1 MGVVP
6 ELNNCVCQIAPTR
19 LLLQPLNVK
28 IYPKCKFRGSIRLV
42 VLIELSPKN
51 RRTLRYLSE
60 GLAQQ
65 IVFRPKFPVKGHF
78 VGVSGLRDSIN
89 ANAAYAEPSKQ
100 LSSA

>member
-1 MGVVP
+1 M
-6 ELNNCVCQIAPTR
+6 
-19 LLLQPLNVK
+19 
-28 IYPKCKFRGSIRLV
+28 
-42 VLIELSPKN
+42 
-51 RRTLRYLSE
+51 LRYLSQ

-89 ANAAYAEPSKQ
+89 ANAAYAKPSKQ